1 MQLTP
6 EEVQTG
12 KDNFNEALS
21 STRGG
26 DSVFEDAVAL
36 SRRSFIKGAA
46 GATAGL
52 GSIYFGYDALKGD
65 PVRVGF
71 IGTGDEGNVLLTEH
85 PPAYMDI
92 VAIADLRPTNRQ
104 RAFTGD
110 GNSRRTGLDQKLG
123 RQKASKI
130 KVYKDHKQLIAD
142 PNVEAVVIAVPL
154 SHHASIAIEAMKAG
168 KHVLS
173 EKLMAHSIGECKEMI
188 AVAGQTGRFLAVGH
202 QRHYSVLY
210 DNANFLVKQGLL
222 GDIRHIRA
230 QWHRNNSF
238 PGRDSWRKPIP
249 KEDMA
254 ALDGKIAGFDYKSMN
269 ELVNWR
275 LYNRTGGG
283 LMAELGSHQL
293 DACSIFLGKVH
304 PLAVQGYGGKNFYG
318 VKNVGSTDKQSDDR
332 EIDDH
337 VYVTFEFPGKNY
349 NAQDNPDDVVVVTY
363 SSLNTNRLES
373 FGETLLGSRGTMVVK
388 QEQEALL
395 YKEGSPSTGAGGP
408 EQRLHVIAGKGGPVM
423 DASASLAPS
432 SAAAVASSALGTA
445 ISRGYTEEM
454 EHFCHC
460 VRTEQPNDNTLRCGG
475 EVAMADA
482 IMALMANLAM
492 KHRKRIVFKE
502 EWFDPANPAT
512 PETDPDIV
520 G

>member
-482 IMALMANLAM
+482 IMALTANLAM